1 MTRSRILATRLK
13 GINNKTLLILKSFQL
28 MLREN
33 DSFLRL
39 FVDDKS
45 VDEVTDG
52 FKRFVGKN

>member
-1 MTRSRILATRLK
+1 
-13 GINNKTLLILKSFQL
+13 

-52 FKRFVGKN
+52 FKRFVGKS

>member
-1 MTRSRILATRLK
+1 MTISRILATRLK
-13 GINNKTLLILKSFQL
+13 RINIKLLILTSFQL

-52 FKRFVGKN
+52 FKRFVGKS